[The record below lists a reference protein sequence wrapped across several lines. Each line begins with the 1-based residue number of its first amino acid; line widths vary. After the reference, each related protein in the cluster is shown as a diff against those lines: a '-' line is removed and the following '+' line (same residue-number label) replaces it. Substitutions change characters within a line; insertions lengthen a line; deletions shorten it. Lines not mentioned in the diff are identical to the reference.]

1 MPLPGICGNK
11 KPLFTDKGCRI
22 YCDNSAVWCDN
33 CYLKKNLEVLMYER
47 INARLSQP
55 LSEFVERM
63 VGKSGLYETP
73 SEYVRDLIRRDM
85 ERRDGQLLQDAI
97 LTGYQDLA
105 TGRVFASSGDFK
117 ADMAMLE
124 LKESNGW
131 Q

>member
-1 MPLPGICGNK
+1 
-11 KPLFTDKGCRI
+11 
-22 YCDNSAVWCDN
+22 
-33 CYLKKNLEVLMYER
+33 MYER

-63 VGKSGLYETP
+63 VGKTGLYETP

-105 TGRVFASSGDFK
+105 TGRVIASSGDFK
-117 ADMAMLE
+117 ADMA
-124 LKESNGW
+124 SHRP
-131 Q
+131 